1 MLTIF
6 HSQYVHLQKKWWPLG
21 NTGTKGWSSDAGW
34 GCMLR
39 TSQSLLASALERV
52 GGEFS
57 IHLGFLRFF
66 FCFLSMRGR
75 RRIFWGRGRIS
86 FCSVTARMAN
96 TPRTHCVYWGFC
108 LGASVC
114 VGDSRLALLLFLSA
128 FCGRT
133 RWEHAV
139 TAIPSAAS
147 HPSSFLSPTSS
158 LFFCA
163 RRLWLCYASPH
174 FIFVL
179 DRGRDVGLAAPG
191 GGWWIV
197 CARVPAVVGRD
208 GVLGGLRFWW
218 WSGG

>member
-1 MLTIF
+1 M
-6 HSQYVHLQKKWWPLG
+6 
-21 NTGTKGWSSDAGW
+21 
-34 GCMLR
+34 R

-57 IHLGFLRFF
+57 IHLGFLFFF

-75 RRIFWGRGRIS
+75 KIFWGRGRIS

-114 VGDSRLALLLFLSA
+114 VGDSRLALLFFLSA

-139 TAIPSAAS
+139 TATT
-147 HPSSFLSPTSS
+147 LCRLSS
-158 LFFCA
+158 LFILFSHFLAFLLCSSPVAVLRVAPFHLRPRPWAGRGLSGSGRWMVDCVRTCA
-163 RRLWLCYASPH
+163 R
-174 FIFVL
+174 
-179 DRGRDVGLAAPG
+179 G
-191 GGWWIV
+191 GGSRWG
-197 CARVPAVVGRD
+197 ARRVALLVVEWRVMKCERVGGTPA
-208 GVLGGLRFWW
+208 
-218 WSGG
+218 